1 MKYWKRFCWLTLP
14 VVMLVLAGCAN
25 RAAIDSEAERLY
37 ARVWVDCE
45 GELVEDDVV
54 YSCHIRARLES
65 RERALR
71 GARPT
76 PQSPSPR
83 NAAQSIVTAEE

>member
-25 RAAIDSEAERLY
+25 RAAIDREAERLH

-45 GELVEDDVV
+45 GELVEDNVV
-54 YSCHIRARLES
+54 YACHIRATLES
-65 RERALR
+65 RGPALR

-76 PQSPSPR
+76 PQSPSPQ
-83 NAAQSIVTAEE
+83 NVAQSITAQD